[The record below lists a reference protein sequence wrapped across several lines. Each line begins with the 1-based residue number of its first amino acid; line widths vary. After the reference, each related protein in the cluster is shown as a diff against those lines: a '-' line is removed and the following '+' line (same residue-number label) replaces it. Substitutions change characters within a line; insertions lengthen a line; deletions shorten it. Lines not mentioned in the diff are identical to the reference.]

1 MSKKTR
7 AIFTETELYNLCLA
21 EVDAM
26 ERKDKTGYDFD
37 WSECVPSYYEDYEEK
52 FDNLSLSEQNYFNDR
67 LKEVARNL
75 KNDFEN
81 LPDNI
86 QTNDDLSYLT
96 DCKRQLSDKVSYY
109 LEEFL
114 IEED

>member
-21 EVDAM
+21 EVSAM
-26 ERKDKTGYDFD
+26 RLKDETGYDFD
-37 WSECVPSYYEDYEEK
+37 WSECVPSNSEDYEEK
-52 FDNLSLSEQNYFNDR
+52 FDTLSLADQNYFNDR
-67 LKEVARNL
+67 LNEVAKNFR
-75 KNDFEN
+75 NDFDN
-81 LPDNI
+81 LPDDI
-86 QTNDDLSYLT
+86 QTDDDISYLT
-96 DCKRQLSDKVSYY
+96 ECKDQLMDKVIGY